1 MKTDY
6 IVTISGND
14 ILSGGGLYADL
25 ATYIRYDLQ
34 AFVAVTCLTTRS
46 EEGFSLFPVAKE
58 IFRDQL
64 NSFTNAPISAIK
76 IGLLPNAEMCE
87 IVLDFIKGHLGIPVV
102 LDPVLACKEIDDVKI
117 VPLRQE
123 ILQLLPYV
131 TVVTPNLVEAQLLSQ
146 KEIVSLKDMQ
156 EAAKYFYQLGAKQ
169 VVIKGGNRFSQKKA
183 IDLFSDGKEIVTLEC
198 PVLEK
203 NNIGAGCTFASSI
216 ASQLVKKKTPLE
228 AVKNSKE
235 LVYQAI
241 LQSDRYGVKQSYAK

>member
-169 VVIKGGNRFSQKKA
+169 VVIVV
-183 IDLFSDGKEIVTLEC
+183 IDLVRKKLLIFFMMVKRLL
-198 PVLEK
+198 PWNVLYLRK
-203 NNIGAGCTFASSI
+203 IILAQAVLLH
-216 ASQLVKKKTPLE
+216 LV
-228 AVKNSKE
+228 S
-235 LVYQAI
+235 LV
-241 LQSDRYGVKQSYAK
+241 S

>member
-156 EAAKYFYQLGAKQ
+156 EAAKYFINLGQ
-169 VVIKGGNRFSQKKA
+169 NRWLSRVVIDLVRKKLL
-183 IDLFSDGKEIVTLEC
+183 IFFMMVKRLL
-198 PVLEK
+198 PWNVLYLRK
-203 NNIGAGCTFASSI
+203 IILAQAVLLH
-216 ASQLVKKKTPLE
+216 LV
-228 AVKNSKE
+228 S
-235 LVYQAI
+235 LV
-241 LQSDRYGVKQSYAK
+241 S

>member
-146 KEIVSLKDMQ
+146 KEIVSLKIC
-156 EAAKYFYQLGAKQ
+156 KKLLNIFINLGQ
-169 VVIKGGNRFSQKKA
+169 NRWLSRVVIDLVRKKLL
-183 IDLFSDGKEIVTLEC
+183 IFFMMVKRLL
-198 PVLEK
+198 PWNVLYLRK
-203 NNIGAGCTFASSI
+203 IILAQAVLLH
-216 ASQLVKKKTPLE
+216 LV
-228 AVKNSKE
+228 S
-235 LVYQAI
+235 LV
-241 LQSDRYGVKQSYAK
+241 S

>member
-87 IVLDFIKGHLGIPVV
+87 IVLDFIKGHVGIPVV

-169 VVIKGGNRFSQKKA
+169 VVIDLVRKRLLIFFMTVKRLLPWNVLYLKKIILA
-183 IDLFSDGKEIVTLEC
+183 QA
-198 PVLEK
+198 VLLH
-203 NNIGAGCTFASSI
+203 
-216 ASQLVKKKTPLE
+216 LV
-228 AVKNSKE
+228 S
-235 LVYQAI
+235 LV
-241 LQSDRYGVKQSYAK
+241 S

>member
-146 KEIVSLKDMQ
+146 K
-156 EAAKYFYQLGAKQ
+156 
-169 VVIKGGNRFSQKKA
+169 R
-183 IDLFSDGKEIVTLEC
+183 LFL
-198 PVLEK
+198 
-203 NNIGAGCTFASSI
+203 
-216 ASQLVKKKTPLE
+216 
-228 AVKNSKE
+228 
-235 LVYQAI
+235 
-241 LQSDRYGVKQSYAK
+241 

>member
-87 IVLDFIKGHLGIPVV
+87 IVLDFIKGHVGIPVV

-169 VVIKGGNRFSQKKA
+169 VVI
-183 IDLFSDGKEIVTLEC
+183 DLVRKRLLIFFMTVKRLL
-198 PVLEK
+198 PWNVLYLRK
-203 NNIGAGCTFASSI
+203 IILAQAVLLH
-216 ASQLVKKKTPLE
+216 LV
-228 AVKNSKE
+228 S
-235 LVYQAI
+235 LV
-241 LQSDRYGVKQSYAK
+241 S

>member
-146 KEIVSLKDMQ
+146 KEIISLKDMQ

-169 VVIKGGNRFSQKKA
+169 VVI
-183 IDLFSDGKEIVTLEC
+183 DLVRKRLLIFFMTVKRLL
-198 PVLEK
+198 PWNVLYLRK
-203 NNIGAGCTFASSI
+203 II
-216 ASQLVKKKTPLE
+216 LVQ
-228 AVKNSKE
+228 AVLLH
-235 LVYQAI
+235 LVS
-241 LQSDRYGVKQSYAK
+241 LVS